1 MFDSV
6 IFDMD
11 GVLVDTERF
20 YFERRMAFF
29 EEIKEE
35 PTTSD
40 LLDCL
45 GKTEQGIWN
54 TLIPEKE
61 KREKLKLQYMDYRKR
76 YPIFY
81 PDVLRKEVPQVIKAL
96 KERQVKLAIASS
108 SPRREIKKIL
118 DDCQLGAYFDVI
130 MSGDHV
136 KESKPHPEIYQRT
149 KELLGIEHHLA
160 IEDSPVGILAAKRAN
175 LYTLALQQ
183 PFAID
188 QSLADEKIE
197 NLTEILT
204 KVR

>member
-54 TLIPEKE
+54 TLIPFLHKS
-61 KREKLKLQYMDYRKR
+61 KQRTITFRSNRNHYDLDFINPK
-76 YPIFY
+76 
-81 PDVLRKEVPQVIKAL
+81 RKEVPY
-96 KERQVKLAIASS
+96 
-108 SPRREIKKIL
+108 
-118 DDCQLGAYFDVI
+118 G
-130 MSGDHV
+130 
-136 KESKPHPEIYQRT
+136 
-149 KELLGIEHHLA
+149 
-160 IEDSPVGILAAKRAN
+160 
-175 LYTLALQQ
+175 
-183 PFAID
+183 
-188 QSLADEKIE
+188 
-197 NLTEILT
+197 
-204 KVR
+204 